1 MGKKSDS
8 PNIKPA
14 KVIQMTDPGYGTEDI
29 SGTDF
34 PTTQKLGKQKTQKS
48 KPNAVGIENTNYPT
62 DIEEARRP
70 TPKPVQ

>member
-8 PNIKPA
+8 PTIKPA

-34 PTTQKLGKQKTQKS
+34 PTTQKLGK
-48 KPNAVGIENTNYPT
+48 
-62 DIEEARRP
+62 
-70 TPKPVQ
+70 